1 MEIIRRHSNAD
12 VYIATRIHINKEAF
26 LLFDENFQS
35 KHFDEDAE
43 EIEEKGGA
51 GGGRVR
57 AENAE
62 SNKRG

>member
-43 EIEEKGGA
+43 EIEEKGGTGGESA
-51 GGGRVR
+51 GR
-57 AENAE
+57 E
-62 SNKRG
+62 RGEQ